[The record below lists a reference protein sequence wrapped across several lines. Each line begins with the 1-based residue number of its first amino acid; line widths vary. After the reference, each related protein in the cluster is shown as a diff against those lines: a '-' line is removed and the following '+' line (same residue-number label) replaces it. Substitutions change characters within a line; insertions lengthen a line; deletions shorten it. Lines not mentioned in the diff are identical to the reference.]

1 VKRITVYCSS
11 STALE
16 PHFAETARTLGT
28 EIARRGLTLVYG
40 GGGIGLMG
48 EVARA
53 AKAAG
58 GRVEGVITRQF
69 VTLEQAWDGCDEMVV
84 VDTMRERKAG
94 LEHRADAFV
103 VLPGGLGTFE
113 ELFEILVARYLG
125 HHRKRIAMVNDCGYW
140 DPLRELLEHAI
151 EHRFVRPAVLELL
164 SFHGDPLAALDAALV
179 PAEDDGGIERF
190 LPQHGKTHGSTHDS
204 PHRPR
209 GAHGG

>member
-1 VKRITVYCSS
+1 MKRVTVYCSS

-16 PHFAETARTLGT
+16 PHFALTARRLGT

-53 AKAAG
+53 AKTAG

-69 VTLEQAWDGCDEMVV
+69 VTLEQAWDGCDEMVTV
-84 VDTMRERKAG
+84 ETMRERKAG
-94 LEHRADAFV
+94 LESRADAFV

-125 HHRKRIAMVNDCGYW
+125 HHRKRIAMVNDRGYW
-140 DPLRELLEHAI
+140 DPLKVLLEHAI

-164 SFHGDPLAALDAALV
+164 SFHADPIEALDAALV
-179 PAEDDGGIERF
+179 PVGDDGGIERF
-190 LPQHGKTHGSTHDS
+190 LPQHGSTHDS
-204 PHRPR
+204 PHRAR
-209 GAHGG
+209 GEGRG

>member
-1 VKRITVYCSS
+1 VKRVTVYCSS

-16 PHFAETARTLGT
+16 PHFARTARTLGG

-48 EVARA
+48 EVAKA

-69 VTLEQAWDGCDEMVV
+69 VALEQAWDGCDEMVTV
-84 VDTMRERKAG
+84 ETMRERKAG
-94 LEHRADAFV
+94 LESRADAFV

-125 HHRKRIAMVNDCGYW
+125 HHRKRIAMVNDRGYW
-140 DPLRELLEHAI
+140 DPLKVLLEHAI

-164 SFHGDPLAALDAALV
+164 SFHADPIEALDAALV
-179 PAEDDGGIERF
+179 PAADDGGIERF
-190 LPQHGKTHGSTHDS
+190 LPQHGATHDS
-204 PHRPR
+204 PHRAR
-209 GAHGG
+209 GEGRG

>member
-1 VKRITVYCSS
+1 MRAVTVYCSS
-11 STALE
+11 SGALE
-16 PHFAETARTLGT
+16 PHFSEGARDLG
-28 EIARRGLTLVYG
+28 RGLAARGIQLVYG
-40 GGGIGLMG
+40 GGAVGLMG
-48 EVARA
+48 ECARA

-58 GRVEGVITRQF
+58 GHVVGIITRK
-69 VTLEQAWDGCDEMVV
+69 LLDHEQGWSGCDEMVV

-94 LEHRADAFV
+94 LEGRADAFV

-125 HHRKRIAMVNDCGYW
+125 HHRKRIAMVNDRGYW
-140 DPLRELLEHAI
+140 DPLKVLLEHAI
-151 EHRFVRPAVLELL
+151 EHKFVRPAVLELL
-164 SFHGDPLAALDAALV
+164 SFHGDPVAALDAALV